1 MKRSFL
7 IGFFMLIAG
16 ITAGAWAI
24 PLYSISGKIS
34 PMGATVALYKDGI
47 QVGSS
52 TASSITDST
61 YSFTNLNGT
70 YTVIASKTGYVTD
83 SISGLA
89 ATDSNLTGRNLNLT
103 GAYSISGKIS
113 PMGTTLALYKGGVQV
128 GSSTTS
134 SVTDSIYSFTGLN
147 GTYTIIA
154 SKTGYVTD
162 SIPGLASTDSSLTGR
177 NLNLAANPTYTV
189 SGIVK
194 NSSKKLKNVTV
205 TLLSGTTAIKTDTT
219 DSLGAYSISG
229 IEAGTYSLT
238 LSKKGYE
245 TKDSTPVAVSA
256 TVALDT
262 IIVTKVKVSG
272 TVTDS
277 SGTPI
282 KFVQVAF
289 RTSLTSGTS
298 STSFAYDTT
307 DASGAFSI
315 STDSVGKFYIRTKC
329 MDSATATTF
338 GFDSSTYIN
347 QFDTITFPGI
357 DTVITIKK
365 ASVIKSTVSG
375 KVTNSSTGSGIQ
387 FVVVSVGSYK
397 DTTDSAG
404 EYSVS
409 IPTGVYTI
417 TASLTG
423 YTSKSVVDTVT
434 ATALTVNFSLVP
446 KLSIKISG
454 IVIDSTGSLMDSV
467 ALALKTSAGTT
478 LLRDTTDSDGGF
490 SFTTDSLTGTFLI
503 RAISTKLKDTVWDTL
518 TLDSANIV
526 DTIIIGK
533 KKTRIIRNW
542 TAFKS
547 KQAVS
552 MAGGILKL
560 NNMNEAGIVRM
571 FNTKGELMLIQSF
584 NAGASVNIPVGRKFS
599 TGNYILR
606 ITQKNV
612 AIQKNVIIQ

>member
-1 MKRSFL
+1 M
-7 IGFFMLIAG
+7 
-16 ITAGAWAI
+16 
-24 PLYSISGKIS
+24 
-34 PMGATVALYKDGI
+34 
-47 QVGSS
+47 
-52 TASSITDST
+52 
-61 YSFTNLNGT
+61 
-70 YTVIASKTGYVTD
+70 
-83 SISGLA
+83 
-89 ATDSNLTGRNLNLT
+89 
-103 GAYSISGKIS
+103 
-113 PMGTTLALYKGGVQV
+113 
-128 GSSTTS
+128 
-134 SVTDSIYSFTGLN
+134 
-147 GTYTIIA
+147 
-154 SKTGYVTD
+154 TD

-478 LLRDTTDSDGGF
+478 LLRDTTDCDGGF